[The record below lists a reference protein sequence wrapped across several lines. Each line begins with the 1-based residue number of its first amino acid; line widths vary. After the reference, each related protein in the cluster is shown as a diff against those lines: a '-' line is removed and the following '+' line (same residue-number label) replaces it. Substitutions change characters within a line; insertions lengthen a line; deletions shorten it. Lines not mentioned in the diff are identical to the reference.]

1 MAFFALLPSFRFL
14 TISAEEGEKLE
25 VVGMI

>member
-1 MAFFALLPSFRFL
+1 LLPSFRFL